1 MNLTELLVAATVL
14 AISASASL
22 QVWAAGGQWSVRAEQ
37 QRQQHTALEAEL
49 LAVQAELQQ
58 LAGEPVA
65 ADCQAAADWLVARLP
80 ALERDGSGVGLRL
93 QGAGGLER
101 RRWYDPA
108 ALGLCGVSAPAEAP
122 GLERNS

>member
-22 QVWAAGGQWSVRAEQ
+22 QVWAAGGQWSVRVDQ
-37 QRQQHTALEAEL
+37 QRQQHIALEAEL
-49 LAVQAELQQ
+49 LAVQAQLQQ

-80 ALERDGSGVGLRL
+80 ALEHAGSGVGLRL

-108 ALGLCGVSAPAEAP
+108 ALGLCGVPGPAEDP
-122 GLERNS
+122 VLESK